1 MKVKIKPS
9 ILSGEIVI
17 PPSKSYSHR
26 AIISAA
32 LANGEKKSKI
42 NNLKFSVDIETTV
55 KIMENWGAKITKK
68 EGSLEILGNNG
79 KIVPKKNYI
88 QCNESGS
95 TIRFLIPVGLTSE
108 NELIFDGKGKLIDR
122 PLDSY
127 YKIFDDQ
134 GIKNEMSEDK

>member
-9 ILSGEIVI
+9 ILSGQIVI

-55 KIMENWGAKITKK
+55 KIMENWKSLKK
-68 EGSLEILGNNG
+68 ME
-79 KIVPKKNYI
+79 KN
-88 QCNESGS
+88 
-95 TIRFLIPVGLTSE
+95 LTFM
-108 NELIFDGKGKLIDR
+108 IF
-122 PLDSY
+122 S
-127 YKIFDDQ
+127 
-134 GIKNEMSEDK
+134 